1 MRLQQAR
8 LDQIRGFLAAQELD
22 ALVLSRVS
30 SFAWATAGHRSYVNT
45 ASSTGIGTLVITAQ
59 SQYVVTNT
67 IEAPRLEQEEGL
79 SAAGWEL
86 RVSPWYQE
94 DDLVGQLVAGKR
106 MGADT
111 PLAGAR
117 DVSGEVAWQRSLLLP
132 EEIERV
138 RLLGRS
144 CAEAMHAAIRSVA
157 PGMTEY
163 EIDAQ
168 LAYEAERRG
177 AQAIVNLIATDERIF
192 RFRHPLPTAKRL
204 ENYAMLV
211 LCGRQNGLVCSI
223 TRLVH
228 FGKLPDS
235 LRIKADAVAQVDG
248 AFILATQPGRTL
260 DAIFADGQAAYADTG
275 FADEWKYH
283 HQGGPAGYEPRE
295 LIAVPGMA
303 QAVVANQVYAWNP
316 SIAGTKSEDTILV
329 GAGGNEV
336 LTAIEGWPTQEIRV
350 GGRSVVR
357 PAILEL

>member
-1 MRLQQAR
+1 MNLQQAR

-22 ALVLSRVS
+22 ALVLSLVS
-30 SFAWATAGHRSYVNT
+30 SFAWATVGHRSYVNT
-45 ASSTGIGTLVITAQ
+45 ASSTGIGTLVITAE
-59 SQYVVTNT
+59 SQYLVTNT

-79 SAAGWEL
+79 AAAGWEL
-86 RVSPWYQE
+86 RVAPWYE
-94 DDLVGQLVAGKR
+94 RDDTVGQLVAGKR
-106 MGADT
+106 TGSDT

-117 DVSGEVAWQRSLLLP
+117 ELSGELAWQRLMLLP

-163 EIDAQ
+163 EIGAQ

-177 AQAIVNLIATDERIF
+177 AQVIVNLIATDERIF

-228 FGKLPDS
+228 FGRLSDS
-235 LRIKADAVAQVDG
+235 LRVKADAVAQVDG

-260 DAIFADGQAAYADTG
+260 DAIFADGQAAYAATG

-303 QAVVANQVYAWNP
+303 QVVAANQVYAWNP
-316 SIAGTKSEDTILV
+316 SIAGTKSEDTVLV
-329 GAGGNEV
+329 GAGGHEV

-350 GGRSVVR
+350 GGRSIAR